1 MTVYI
6 VWVGADFSYF
16 KKHFFSTCLAAVFGL
31 FFCWGWA
38 KLQKELELLRR
49 FASAIMEA
57 ERALKSADLTRAAA
71 GSWRK
76 QEERALAAL
85 KRLKYTGAECF
96 AGLRGGWVE
105 EVGDGPA
112 TVLWAIWPE
121 PDALRGWAFMT
132 SPDLAAFAEDPGS
145 LMPGGHG
152 AIEGGTVF
160 LGWAP
165 ETGTWSFVSR
175 YVTASGLLGKMV
187 VWGLTRRGYRP
198 LTLRK
203 TENLLEVL
211 RDPRAARELLRGMRV
226 VPLEAIKTIRAL
238 NG

>member
-1 MTVYI
+1 M
-6 VWVGADFSYF
+6 
-16 KKHFFSTCLAAVFGL
+16 
-31 FFCWGWA
+31 
-38 KLQKELELLRR
+38 QKELELLRK
-49 FASAIMEA
+49 FASAVMEA
-57 ERALKSADLTRAAA
+57 ERALKSADPARTAA
-71 GSWRK
+71 GLLRK
-76 QEERALAAL
+76 QEERALKAL
-85 KRLKYTGAECF
+85 DRLKYTGAECF

-105 EVGDGPA
+105 EVGEGA
-112 TVLWAIWPE
+112 SSILWAIWPE
-121 PDALRGWAFMT
+121 PDAMRGWAFMT
-132 SPDLAAFAEDPGS
+132 FADLATFAEDPGS
-145 LMPGGHG
+145 FMPGGHG

-165 ETGTWSFVSR
+165 ETGTWSFVHR
-175 YVTASGLLGKMV
+175 YVAALGLLGKMV

-211 RDPRAARELLRGMRV
+211 RDPRTAREMLRGMRV